1 MRAHAVVLLLAVSS
15 TLSRPAA
22 EQKLTPEQLVTL
34 HLQALT
40 AGAPLPRQPGRDAKG
55 TVAVTMPA
63 KAAGQL
69 AGTFQL
75 ASNPAGSRFTMK
87 FDSDLYEGE
96 AFTAAGAKVEVANSQ
111 PRTGSRSAI
120 GSFVARYSVIV
131 SEGLLGGVL
140 NTRWP
145 LLDVSG
151 RQAKLG
157 YDGLKELGGRELHR
171 LRYRARNNQGAL
183 EVYLFF
189 DPKTYRHVASV
200 YSTSQAQGLGAT
212 IESSSQQADLF
223 FRIEERFGRF
233 DEVGGLTLPRSWS
246 LRYERTGNTADE
258 WKYDM
263 TVQTIEAVASQAWL
277 RRPSEPRDG
286 Y

>member
-1 MRAHAVVLLLAVSS
+1 MRHAYAAASLMALSLTV
-15 TLSRPAA
+15 SRPAA

-40 AGAPLPRQPGRDAKG
+40 AGAARPADQSRDAKG

-75 ASNPAGSRFTMK
+75 ASYRDGSRFSMK

-96 AFTAAGAKVEVANSQ
+96 AFTAKGAKVDVANAQ

-145 LLDVSG
+145 LLDVNG

-157 YDGLKELGGRELHR
+157 YDGLKDLGGRELHR
-171 LRYRARNNQGAL
+171 LRYRAKNNQGAL
-183 EVYLFF
+183 EAYLYF

-212 IESSSQQADLF
+212 IESSSQQADLY

-233 DEVGGLTLPRSWS
+233 DDVGGLTLPRSWS
-246 LRYERTGNTADE
+246 LRYERSGNTADE

-263 TVQTIEAVASQAWL
+263 TVQTIEAAAPQALL
-277 RRPSEPRDG
+277 RRW
-286 Y
+286 

>member
-1 MRAHAVVLLLAVSS
+1 MRRTYVTVILLALCS
-15 TLSRPAA
+15 LLPKLGA

-40 AGAPLPRQPGRDAKG
+40 AGAPSSREQTRDARG

-63 KAAGQL
+63 KASGQL

-75 ASNPAGSRFTMK
+75 ASSPAGSRFSMK

-96 AFTAAGAKVEVANSQ
+96 SFTATGSKVDVGNSQ
-111 PRTGSRSAI
+111 PRTGTRSAI

-157 YDGLKELGGRELHR
+157 YDGLKDLGGRELHR
-171 LRYRARNNQGAL
+171 LRYRAKNNQGAL
-183 EVYLFF
+183 EVQLFF

-200 YSTSQAQGLGAT
+200 FSTSQAQGLGAT
-212 IESSSQQADLF
+212 IEGSSQQADIF

-233 DEVGGLTLPRSWS
+233 DDVGGVTLPRTWS
-246 LRYERTGNTADE
+246 LRYERSGNTADE

-263 TVQTIEAVASQAWL
+263 TVQSVEAAAPQQAL
-277 RRPSEPRDG
+277 LQRP
-286 Y
+286 

>member
-1 MRAHAVVLLLAVSS
+1 MWRAHVATIVLALCS
-15 TLSRPAA
+15 TLSQPAA

-40 AGAPLPRQPGRDAKG
+40 AGAPPPRDQSRDAKG

-69 AGTFQL
+69 AGTFLL
-75 ASNPAGSRFTMK
+75 ASSPAGSRFTMK
-87 FDSDLYEGE
+87 FDSERYEGE
-96 AFTAAGAKVEVANSQ
+96 AFTATGAKVEVANSQ

-131 SEGLLGGVL
+131 SEGLLGGAL

-145 LLDVSG
+145 LLDVAG
-151 RQAKLG
+151 QQAKLG

-171 LRYRARNNQGAL
+171 LRYRAKNNQGAL

-189 DPKTYRHVASV
+189 DPKTYRHVASL
-200 YSTSQAQGLGAT
+200 YTTSQAQGLGAT
-212 IESSSQQADLF
+212 IESSSQQADIY

-233 DEVGGLTLPRSWS
+233 DDIGGLTLPRSWS
-246 LRYERTGNTADE
+246 LRYERSGNTSDE

-263 TVQTIEAVASQAWL
+263 TVQTIEVAATQALL
-277 RRPSEPRDG
+277 RRW
-286 Y
+286 